1 MTSAAPAI
9 APEGISDIIDR
20 IAPFTFEKGMDA
32 SLAVDFSEH
41 GESIR
46 FALEVTDLDQLSG
59 GLEEFMAAVR
69 DCQQDLADRLSAGR
83 SLARLV
89 GEELTIDL
97 SGLSAVTSWPILTI
111 STGPS
116 APGSADEEDEDD
128 DDEL

>member
-20 IAPFTFEKGMDA
+20 IAPFTFEMGLDA
-32 SLAVDFSEH
+32 SMAVDFSKD

-69 DCQQDLADRLSAGR
+69 SCQQDLADRLAAGR
-83 SLARLV
+83 SLALLI

-97 SGLSAVTSWPILTI
+97 SGLSTVASWPILTI